1 MANADTAP
9 DLHSV
14 ELITADHLPD
24 YRRRQRLTLDK
35 HLERLT
41 RKSIRTGDAT
51 RRATIAGAV
60 ASSQI
65 EGSRV
70 SMEEYIDAT
79 SNGARRTR
87 DVQEVE
93 DLVRAYGHAQVTA
106 RSMTGLRTAHAVLAA
121 TISGTKGWI
130 PGEWRTGA
138 VYVVGSN
145 PVGRTKIYEGPPA
158 SEVPGLMDQLMH
170 EVMELAQATLDPTEA
185 FYYAAL
191 LHLQFV
197 KIHPFNDGNGR
208 TARLL
213 EKWFLSRHVG
223 PAAWLVNS
231 ELYYRNHL
239 QQYYDALRRLGP
251 DWAHSDMRQCIP
263 FLLLLPKGLRQK

>member
-1 MANADTAP
+1 MDGAP
-9 DLHSV
+9 NRIARAMTLLDPRY
-14 ELITADHLPD
+14 LPV
-24 YRRRQRLTLDK
+24 YTKRQRLTLEK
-35 HLERLT
+35 HLARLA
-41 RKSIRTGDAT
+41 RKGARTGDAT
-51 RRATIAGAV
+51 RWATIAGAV

-70 SMEEYIDAT
+70 TLDEFVEAT
-79 SNGARRTR
+79 SNGKRRTR

-93 DLVRAYGHAQVTA
+93 DLVRAYGDAQ
-106 RSMTGLRTAHAVLAA
+106 RTTLTRTSLLKAHATLAA
-121 TISGTKGWI
+121 TIYGKKGWT
-130 PGEWRTGA
+130 PGAWRTGP

-145 PVGRTKIYEGPPA
+145 IQGRYKIYEGPPA
-158 SEVPGLMDQLMH
+158 ADVPKLMDRLMR
-170 EVMELAQATLDPTEA
+170 EVKALDTATLTPTEA

-208 TARLL
+208 TGRLL
-213 EKWFLSRHVG
+213 EKWFLARHVG

-251 DWAHSDMRQCIP
+251 EWNGIDMDQCVP

>member
-1 MANADTAP
+1 M
-9 DLHSV
+9 
-14 ELITADHLPD
+14 ELLTDKYLPA
-24 YRRRQRLTLDK
+24 YTKRQRLTLEK
-35 HLERLT
+35 HLARLA
-41 RKSIRTGDAT
+41 RKGARAGDAT
-51 RRATIAGAV
+51 RWATLAGAV

-70 SMEEYIDAT
+70 TVDEFVEAT
-79 SNGARRTR
+79 SNGKRRTR

-93 DLVRAYGHAQVTA
+93 DLVRAYGDAQ
-106 RSMTGLRTAHAVLAA
+106 RTALTKANLLKAHATLAS
-121 TISGTKGWI
+121 TIYSKKGWT
-130 PGEWRTGA
+130 PGAWRTGA

-145 PVGRTKIYEGPPA
+145 LLGRYKIYEGPPA
-158 SEVPGLMDQLMH
+158 ADVPKLMDRLMR
-170 EVMELAQATLDPTEA
+170 EVSVLNKATLTPTEA

-197 KIHPFNDGNGR
+197 KIHPYNDGNGR
-208 TARLL
+208 AGRLL
-213 EKWFLSRHVG
+213 EKWFLAKHVG

-251 DWAHSDMRQCIP
+251 DWSDIDMDECVP

>member
-1 MANADTAP
+1 MILLDP
-9 DLHSV
+9 QY
-14 ELITADHLPD
+14 LPA
-24 YRRRQRLTLDK
+24 YIKRQRLTLPK
-35 HLERLT
+35 HLERFA
-41 RKSIRTGDAT
+41 RKGARAGDAT
-51 RRATIAGAV
+51 RWATIAGAV

-70 SMEEYIDAT
+70 TVDEYIEAT
-79 SNGARRTR
+79 TNGARRTR

-93 DLVRAYGHAQVTA
+93 DLVRAYGDAQ
-106 RSMTGLRTAHAVLAA
+106 RTALTKANLLEAHATLAA
-121 TISGTKGWI
+121 AIYGKKGWT

-145 PVGRTKIYEGPPA
+145 ILGRYKIYEGPPA
-158 SEVPGLMDQLMH
+158 ADMPKLMDQLMR
-170 EVMELAQATLDPTEA
+170 EVKALFKATLTPNEA

-197 KIHPFNDGNGR
+197 KIHPFNVGNGR
-208 TARLL
+208 TGRLL
-213 EKWFLSRHVG
+213 EKWFLAKHVG

-239 QQYYDALRRLGP
+239 QNYYDALKRLGP
-251 DWAHSDMRQCIP
+251 DWSDLDMGQCIP

>member
-1 MANADTAP
+1 MILLDP
-9 DLHSV
+9 QY
-14 ELITADHLPD
+14 LPA
-24 YRRRQRLTLDK
+24 YTKRQRLTLEK
-35 HLERLT
+35 HLARLT
-41 RKSIRTGDAT
+41 RKGARAGDAT

-70 SMEEYIDAT
+70 TVDEYVEAT
-79 SNGARRTR
+79 TNGARRTR

-93 DLVRAYGHAQVTA
+93 DLVRAYGDAQ
-106 RSMTGLRTAHAVLAA
+106 RSALTKSGLLKAHASLAT
-121 TISGTKGWI
+121 TIYSKKGWT
-130 PGEWRTGA
+130 PGKWRTGP

-145 PVGRTKIYEGPPA
+145 ILGRYKIYEGPPA
-158 SEVPGLMDQLMH
+158 ADVPKLMDQLMR
-170 EVMELAQATLDPTEA
+170 EVKALDKATLSPTEA

-197 KIHPFNDGNGR
+197 KTHPFNDGNGR
-208 TARLL
+208 TGRLL
-213 EKWFLSRHVG
+213 EKWLLARHVG

-239 QQYYDALRRLGP
+239 QQYYDALKRLGP
-251 DWAHSDMRQCIP
+251 DWADLDMDQCVP

>member
-1 MANADTAP
+1 M
-9 DLHSV
+9 
-14 ELITADHLPD
+14 ELLTPTYLPE
-24 YRRRQRLTLDK
+24 YRKRQRITLET
-35 HLERLT
+35 HLARLA
-41 RKSIRTGDAT
+41 RKGARTGDAT
-51 RRATIAGAV
+51 RWATIAGAV

-70 SMEEYIDAT
+70 TLDEYVEAT
-79 SNGARRTR
+79 TNGARRTR

-93 DLVRAYGHAQVTA
+93 DLVRAYGDAQ
-106 RSMTGLRTAHAVLAA
+106 RTALSKTNLLKAHATLAK
-121 TISGTKGWI
+121 TIYGKKGWT

-145 PVGRTKIYEGPPA
+145 ILGRYKIYEGPPA
-158 SEVPGLMDQLMH
+158 ADVPKLMAQLMR
-170 EVMELAQATLDPTEA
+170 EVKALDKAALAPTEA

-191 LHLQFV
+191 IHLQFV

-208 TARLL
+208 TGRLL
-213 EKWFLSRHVG
+213 EKWFLARHVG

-251 DWAHSDMRQCIP
+251 DWSDLDMDQCVP

>member
-1 MANADTAP
+1 
-9 DLHSV
+9 V
-14 ELITADHLPD
+14 ELLNPKYLPT
-24 YRRRQRLTLDK
+24 YAKRQRLTLEK
-35 HLERLT
+35 HLARLA
-41 RKSIRTGDAT
+41 RKGARTGDAT
-51 RRATIAGAV
+51 RWATIAGAV

-70 SMEEYIDAT
+70 SLDEYVEAT
-79 SNGARRTR
+79 SNGKRRTR

-93 DLVRAYGHAQVTA
+93 DLVRAYSDAQRTPLTESNLLKSHAT
-106 RSMTGLRTAHAVLAA
+106 LAA
-121 TISGTKGWI
+121 TIYSKKGWT

-145 PVGRTKIYEGPPA
+145 ILGRYKIYEGPPA
-158 SEVPGLMDQLMH
+158 ADVPKLMARLMRN
-170 EVMELAQATLDPTEA
+170 VKALDKATLTPTEA

-191 LHLQFV
+191 LHLEFV

-208 TARLL
+208 TGRLL
-213 EKWFLSRHVG
+213 EKWFLARHVG

-251 DWAHSDMRQCIP
+251 DWATLDMDQCVP